1 MPNAILSGTYVG
13 PLGKDGVLGGGGVLA
28 RLSCFINY
36 KNFNILNA
44 NHLDRLCVAETPIK
58 QNQLDMAKQKTIK
71 RKLNLLRSKTWTQP
85 SS

>member
-36 KNFNILNA
+36 KNFNILYA

-58 QNQLDMAKQKTIK
+58 QNQLDMAKQKTK
-71 RKLNLLRSKTWTQP
+71 ES
-85 SS
+85 